1 VSSHAS
7 TVPAGRPDTTRHDSR
22 SPLLT
27 AHPHGGVPWEA
38 SASTH
43 KGLQWVQARQV
54 AQETHQAH
62 TTRPDC
68 DADEMDGNHSP
79 MSESESGTFWKA
91 LGDLG
96 AYIEGVMP

>member
-1 VSSHAS
+1 
-7 TVPAGRPDTTRHDSR
+7 
-22 SPLLT
+22 
-27 AHPHGGVPWEA
+27 
-38 SASTH
+38 
-43 KGLQWVQARQV
+43 VQARQV